1 MGSVIQGQALGGI
14 FAAGTNVL
22 MIAIGGDSHSSAFY
36 CFLITIVF
44 LGLCLTAFIVVTRT
58 EFYKVRI
65 EFVNLSSVT
74 N

>member
-1 MGSVIQGQALGGI
+1 
-14 FAAGTNVL
+14 